1 MLSCFHF
8 PAISHTELINQRQ
21 QIHTQFSY
29 STDTSKDPISADS
42 LVHRLIRQTGLS
54 VRRGNFPLWASLTLS
69 TWCLPMSET
78 SCIPKTITNKHVI
91 TRSQVTAKCLKSKIL
106 SVPSKPSVCLQVFEF
121 QSETS
126 LTSMVTYGYVVL
138 IHHWEMAN

>member
-8 PAISHTELINQRQ
+8 PAISHTELSNQRQ

-29 STDTSKDPISADS
+29 STDTSKDPIPADS

-54 VRRGNFPLWASLTLS
+54 VRRRNFPLCASFCLS

-78 SCIPKTITNKHVI
+78 SCMPKTITNKHVI
-91 TRSQVTAKCLKSKIL
+91 TRSQVTAKCLKSKFL
-106 SVPSKPSVCLQVFEF
+106 SGPSKPSIHLQVFEF

-126 LTSMVTYGYVVL
+126 LASVVTYGY
-138 IHHWEMAN
+138 ISANSSLRAG